1 MSVDDS
7 AHEPDS
13 LGREPGSYVPAF
25 FARDQEEAAEYC
37 ELLSDHDIP
46 ARCESDGDSLAGPDE
61 DAGADA
67 DKDAG
72 ADADKDAGADAD
84 AEQRAAGRRGM
95 THGVPVLVPETLL
108 DEASEVIA
116 DREDFAD
123 FDEEEED
130 DEDDEDDYDLE
141 ELTEEDEHET
151 LINDEDEDAL
161 FDQADDLEDIEEEE
175 GEELF

>member
-1 MSVDDS
+1 MVPLWRARWAMSVDDD
-7 AHEPDS
+7 AYDPDS
-13 LGREPGSYVPAF
+13 LGQESGSYVPAF
-25 FARDQEEAAEYC
+25 FARDQEEAEEYC

-46 ARCESDGDSLAGPDE
+46 ARCESDGDSLADADE
-61 DAGADA
+61 DDE
-67 DKDAG
+67 D
-72 ADADKDAGADAD
+72 
-84 AEQRAAGRRGM
+84 EQRAAGRRGM
-95 THGVPVLVPETLL
+95 THGVPVLVPENLL

-123 FDEEEED
+123 FDDDED

-141 ELTEEDEHET
+141 ELTEEDEHEA
-151 LINDEDEDAL
+151 LIDDEDEDAL